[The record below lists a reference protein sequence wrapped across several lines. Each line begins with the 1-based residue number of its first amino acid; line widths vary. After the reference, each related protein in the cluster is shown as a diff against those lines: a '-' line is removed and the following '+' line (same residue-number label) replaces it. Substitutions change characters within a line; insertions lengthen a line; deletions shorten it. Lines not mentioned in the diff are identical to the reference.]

1 MLGAAVGR
9 VGLFGFMGADAMLQ
23 RTVCCMKNEIK
34 SPQGLKLRGWEF
46 TAACVLH
53 GDVSDFYLK

>member
-1 MLGAAVGR
+1 
-9 VGLFGFMGADAMLQ
+9 
-23 RTVCCMKNEIK
+23 
-34 SPQGLKLRGWEF
+34 LKLRGWEF

>member
-1 MLGAAVGR
+1 MFKVYMCPG
-9 VGLFGFMGADAMLQ
+9 
-23 RTVCCMKNEIK
+23 KNPIK

-53 GDVSDFYLK
+53 GDGSDFYFK

>member
-1 MLGAAVGR
+1 VTN
-9 VGLFGFMGADAMLQ
+9 Q
-23 RTVCCMKNEIK
+23 IK

-53 GDVSDFYLK
+53 GDVSDFYFK

>member
-1 MLGAAVGR
+1 MTVPVMSLGLPCASVR
-9 VGLFGFMGADAMLQ
+9 TSAMSSHNS
-23 RTVCCMKNEIK
+23 KIK

-53 GDVSDFYLK
+53 GDVSDFYFK